1 MTLQELLKNAEKTL
15 RVAGVEVP
23 ERTARWLWQAVS
35 GMGTAEQL
43 VHAKDPVPAAIRETY
58 WQWVQRRANREPLQ
72 YVLGETEFCGLPFF
86 VDRRVLIPRPETE
99 QLVDL
104 AMQLIT
110 TRIAKKN
117 EVTVVD
123 VGTGSGAVI
132 VALAKF
138 LQGSAIPL
146 RFLATDISQDALDVA
161 IQNAKRHQVDSS
173 IQFVKGEYLNGVMLA
188 AHSVDV
194 IVSNPPYIPVGT
206 PLQPEVEEWEPHI
219 ALYAEQQ
226 GLACY
231 RGLAQAAQQY
241 VAEDGCLAV
250 ELGVG
255 QADAVQQIF
264 RAADPSFVLH
274 VVSDFRGIDRFVI
287 ADRGKWTP

>member
-146 RFLATDISQDALDVA
+146 RFL
-161 IQNAKRHQVDSS
+161 
-173 IQFVKGEYLNGVMLA
+173 G
-188 AHSVDV
+188 
-194 IVSNPPYIPVGT
+194 
-206 PLQPEVEEWEPHI
+206 
-219 ALYAEQQ
+219 
-226 GLACY
+226 
-231 RGLAQAAQQY
+231 
-241 VAEDGCLAV
+241 
-250 ELGVG
+250 
-255 QADAVQQIF
+255 QIF
-264 RAADPSFVLH
+264 HKTPSMWQYKMQN
-274 VVSDFRGIDRFVI
+274 DIR
-287 ADRGKWTP
+287 